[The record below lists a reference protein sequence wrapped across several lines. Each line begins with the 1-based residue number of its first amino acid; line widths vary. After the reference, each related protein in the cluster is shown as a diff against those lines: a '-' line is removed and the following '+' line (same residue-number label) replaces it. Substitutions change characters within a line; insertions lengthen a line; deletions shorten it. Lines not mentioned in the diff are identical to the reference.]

1 MTEPV
6 GRMIILNKQTAVTHL
21 SPDLDN
27 NIMRRRSAQHV
38 MISRS
43 DQASYITIHLGV
55 GDTILIKVTP

>member
-43 DQASYITIHLGV
+43 DQASYKTITSVL
-55 GDTILIKVTP
+55 VTPF